1 MTRND
6 TESSNKPLV
15 SVVTPSYQQGSFIRE
30 TIESIVSQDYSNV
43 ELIVMDGGSRDETVD
58 ILEKYA
64 RRYGD
69 RFRYISEKDR
79 GQSHALNKG
88 LALAR
93 GEIIGWLN
101 SDDTYWPK
109 AIHRAVD
116 FLRKH
121 PEYGL
126 VYGKANHTDRNNKLL
141 RPYPVDSS
149 VDRAR
154 LFDVCTVCQ
163 PAVFIRKRVLDDVGP
178 IDESLQFCMDYD
190 LWMRVSAK
198 YRFGYINEVMANS
211 RLHDDCKSAKQYF
224 SVGLPEIIRSSLK
237 NYGTVSN
244 NWIIQF
250 IAHHLPEGPGWLME
264 KLNQFGLFGGG
275 LRIASSN
282 RFDDG
287 WAPPSYSLEIDSDG
301 SPDTKWLLIE
311 GDHQLPKVSKK
322 AGDLLLTV
330 RVNGRRQQE
339 SKVGEGTFTLKI
351 PLEGRAESYSI
362 DIQTNTSFVPAHL
375 KINDDRRQLSFK
387 VNGAVP
393 LTKAGVDMYNVLKE
407 DPASVGH
414 WLMKHRKSES
424 KSERKSGRY

>member
-1 MTRND
+1 MARND
-6 TESSNKPLV
+6 TESSPKPLV
-15 SVVTPSYQQGSFIRE
+15 SVVTPSYQQGPFIRE
-30 TIESIVSQDYSNV
+30 TIESIVSQDYPNV
-43 ELIVMDGGSRDETVD
+43 ELIVVDGGSKDETVA

-109 AIHRAVD
+109 AIRRAVD
-116 FLRKH
+116 SLRKH

-126 VYGKANHTDRNNKLL
+126 VYGKANHTDRNNQLL
-141 RPYPVDSS
+141 RPYPVDPS
-149 VDRAR
+149 VDRVR

-163 PAVFIRKRVLDDVGP
+163 PAVFIRKKVLDDVGP

-190 LWMRVSAK
+190 LWMRISAK
-198 YRFGYINEVMANS
+198 YRFGYIDEVLANS
-211 RLHDDCKSAKQYF
+211 RLHDDCKSMKQYF

-264 KLNQFGLFGGG
+264 KLHPFRLFGGG
-275 LRIASSN
+275 YRIVSSN
-282 RFDDG
+282 RFEDG
-287 WAPPSYSLEIDSDG
+287 WAPPSYTLEIDSGG
-301 SPDTKWLLIE
+301 STDAKWLLIE
-311 GDHQLPKVSKK
+311 GDHLLPKVAKK
-322 AGDLLLTV
+322 TGDLVLTV
-330 RVNGRRQQE
+330 QVNGRRLLE
-339 SKVGEGTFTLKI
+339 TKTGEGAFTLKI
-351 PLEGRAESYSI
+351 PLEGRADSYSV
-362 DIQTNTSFVPAHL
+362 DIRANTSFVPAQL
-375 KINDDRRQLSFK
+375 DMNDDRRRLSFK

-393 LTKAGVDMYNVLKE
+393 LSQAGMEMYDVLKE

-414 WLMKHRKSES
+414 WLVRHRKSEKIS
-424 KSERKSGRY
+424 RRK